1 MEDKN
6 EEYLAQIAE
15 LRAENAALHG
25 EVDSLQT
32 SFQTLCTTLNE
43 VVRLVSQMNGDVRDN
58 THNNTVLYNRLC
70 NLPYEILDKR
80 FAEKYEIPRI
90 MTLEETID
98 EIVLHKKSIARFGD
112 GEFGIMFGVSRWRFQ
127 REDEKLAERLREV
140 IASNEENLL
149 IGLNDFYGD
158 LSHRTEADADGI
170 RAYIVK
176 ARAQHMKLLQKGRLY
191 AHACISRTGSLEK
204 VQNQKRIWEG
214 RDCVFVEGDK
224 TRMGVGNDLF
234 DNAKSIQRI
243 LCPSESAFDNYDAIL
258 EACKKLPKDKTI
270 LIALGPTA
278 SVLAYDLAKAGY
290 HAIDIG
296 HADLAYEWFL
306 RSGSSKKAAVH
317 YKYNNEYP
325 EGYIVEDIHD
335 EKYESE
341 IIADLSGS

>member
-1 MEDKN
+1 
-6 EEYLAQIAE
+6 
-15 LRAENAALHG
+15 
-25 EVDSLQT
+25 
-32 SFQTLCTTLNE
+32 
-43 VVRLVSQMNGDVRDN
+43 MNVK
-58 THNNTVLYNRLC
+58 C
-70 NLPYEILDKR
+70 
-80 FAEKYEIPRI
+80 
-90 MTLEETID
+90 
-98 EIVLHKKSIARFGD
+98 
-112 GEFGIMFGVSRWRFQ
+112 Q
-127 REDEKLAERLREV
+127 REV